1 MALPP
6 RIRQSFEFP
15 KLYIP
20 TACRDL
26 FFRNCAWSADRP
38 SETVYFSLVCRGI
51 RCQGTGSASETVHDS
66 SDGLG
71 FGGVSSSEN
80 VHDSQI
86 CLGSEARRLPKLDVM
101 AWPRI
106 RPVDLLVQF
115 RKVSDPY
122 PDLWRANTIS
132 AGLLDPSMY
141 NFGSSEADWWAS
153 LYRECTVSEAHLRSA
168 TRSFGRGGTEYN
180 FGSRKT

>member
-26 FFRNCAWSADRP
+26 FFRNCAWSADRS
-38 SETVYFSLVCRGI
+38 SETVYFSLACRGI

-66 SDGLG
+66 
-71 FGGVSSSEN
+71 
-80 VHDSQI
+80 QI
-86 CLGSEARRLPKLDVM
+86 CLGSEAQRLPKLDVM
-101 AWPRI
+101 AGPRI
-106 RPVDLLVQF
+106 RSVDLLVQF
-115 RKVSDPY
+115 RKVSGPY
-122 PDLWRANTIS
+122 PDLCRANTIS
-132 AGLLDPSMY
+132 AKLLDPSMY
-141 NFGSSEADWWAS
+141 NFGSSEADRWAS
-153 LYRECTVSEAHLRSA
+153 LYRQCTVSEAHLRSA